1 MDELPSGTIITNI
14 GFMDVP
20 GDTGTNK
27 QFSVTNI
34 VAITTISVNPPLRQ
48 VRSDCY
54 WTFPLEN
61 VRGNQHRHLVP
72 HQRPMK
78 LLTDKLVSPRCGQAA
93 QTGFTLAEMMIT
105 LAVFSLAMI
114 AMIGVQIFGLRVYT
128 LSSSKMIAT
137 AGGRQLLD
145 KMRDP
150 IRSANT
156 VVIGFYN
163 NNSFTSVTNGAPQI
177 GNAILISMVTNAF
190 TAQNSI
196 VFYHDMASSSLRIV
210 TDDGDTVLAN
220 SITNDFCFEAR
231 HFEGTCSRII

>member
-1 MDELPSGTIITNI
+1 
-14 GFMDVP
+14 
-20 GDTGTNK
+20 
-27 QFSVTNI
+27 
-34 VAITTISVNPPLRQ
+34 
-48 VRSDCY
+48 
-54 WTFPLEN
+54 
-61 VRGNQHRHLVP
+61 
-72 HQRPMK
+72 MK

-93 QTGFTLAEMMIT
+93 QTGFTLAEMMIA

-137 AGGRQLLD
+137 TGGRQLLD

-156 VVIGFYN
+156 VVVGFYN

-210 TDDGDTVLAN
+210 TNNGNTVLAN
-220 SITNDFCFEAR
+220 SITNDFCFQAEDFRGNLLSNYLNNPVIRVDLGFIQWNFNSGSSGYYNLYHLQTRVAR
-231 HFEGTCSRII
+231 RPK